1 LLLTE
6 KKSTSMDVSTVL
18 AEIMMTFTY
27 K

>member
-1 LLLTE
+1 
-6 KKSTSMDVSTVL
+6 MDVSTVL